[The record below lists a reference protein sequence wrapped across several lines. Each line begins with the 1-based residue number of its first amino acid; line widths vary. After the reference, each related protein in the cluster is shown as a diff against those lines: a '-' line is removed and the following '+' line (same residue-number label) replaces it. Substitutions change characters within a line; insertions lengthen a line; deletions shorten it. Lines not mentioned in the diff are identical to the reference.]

1 MLVLWFKSK
10 ILRSI
15 PLIFG
20 VSVQILQ
27 FFTNAGAQDLE
38 IRVKI
43 EADQPANARVGGIFK
58 TARTIKSAKN
68 MSFLMSY
75 AGIAGLGERVS
86 EMRLADKNGLSVES
100 KRLIAGEYLAE
111 SEFRSWSYKF
121 SLEPLSNAAAAAHL
135 SWIADER
142 GVIMLDDLLPQLGPR
157 TSARVSFELP
167 AGWTVSSVAEGNGA
181 GVFDTPDIE
190 KAVFYLGRQRREKEL
205 EVGKSR
211 LKLGISGAWRFTD
224 DEAATMAASVF
235 REYTRIFGSAPD
247 GDFIIDIS
255 KFPSATGFGRW
266 EADTRGS
273 SVTIVSSDM
282 PFKTQSLQRLH
293 EQLRHELFHLWI
305 PNGVNLSGSYD
316 WFYEGFALY
325 QSLKLGVAVNR
336 LRFDDFL
343 DTLSRAYDIDSMQAK
358 RMSLVDAS
366 RNRWNGANT
375 QIYARGM
382 LVAFMCDLTL
392 LENSRGKRSVT
403 DMNRRVF
410 ERHRLPNPAADGT
423 ESILT
428 ILRSERE
435 LTAIIDG
442 NITGVESLNWTRLLN
457 AAGIQPKVR
466 DQVTRLTV
474 MPKLSGH
481 QKDLLDKLGYNNWR
495 KLAESNK

>member
-1 MLVLWFKSK
+1 MPVLWFKSK

-15 PLIFG
+15 PLIFA

-27 FFTNAGAQDLE
+27 FFTNAGAQDVE

-43 EADQPANARVGGIFK
+43 EVDQPAIAVIDGIFK
-58 TARTIKSAKN
+58 TDRPVKSAKSL
-68 MSFLMSY
+68 SFLMSY
-75 AGIAGLGERVS
+75 AGIDGLGERVS
-86 EMRLADKNGLSVES
+86 ELLLMDKNGKSVES
-100 KRLIAGEYLAE
+100 RRLIAGEYLAE

-121 SLEPLSNAAAAAHL
+121 SLEPHTNATAAAHL

-142 GVIMLDDLLPQLGPR
+142 GVIMLDDLLPQLGAR
-157 TSARVSFELP
+157 TSARITFELP
-167 AGWTVSSVAEGNGA
+167 SGWTISSAAA
-181 GVFDTPDIE
+181 GGGSGRFDTPDIE
-190 KAVFYLGRQRREKEL
+190 KTVFYLGRQRREKEL
-205 EVGKSR
+205 EVGNSR
-211 LKLGISGAWRFTD
+211 LRLGISGQWQFTD
-224 DEAATMAASVF
+224 EEAAAMAASVF
-235 REYTRIFGSAPD
+235 REYMRIFGSVPD
-247 GDFIIDIS
+247 GDFIINIA

-266 EADTRGS
+266 EADTRGA
-273 SVTIVSSDM
+273 SVTIISSDM

-325 QSLKLGVAVNR
+325 QSLKLGIAVNR

-343 DTLSRAYDIDSMQAK
+343 DTLSRAYDIDSMQANK
-358 RMSLVDAS
+358 MSLIDAS
-366 RNRWNGANT
+366 RNRWKGANT

-392 LENSRGKRSVT
+392 LENSKGKRSVT
-403 DMNRRVF
+403 DLIRRVF
-410 ERHRLPNPAADGT
+410 ERHRWPNPAADGT
-423 ESILT
+423 ESILA

-435 LTAIIDG
+435 LAAIIDG
-442 NITGVESLNWTRLLN
+442 NITGPEPLNWTRLLS
-457 AAGIQPKVR
+457 AAGIEPKVR

-474 MPKLSGH
+474 MPKLSGR